1 VKKMFLSSSFKDVM
15 GIFSNFTDEVLE
27 GKTVSFIPTA
37 SIPESVTF
45 YVEAGRKALQKLGM
59 IVDEVELTALS
70 HEEIA
75 FKLKK
80 NDCIYVTGGN
90 TFFLLQE
97 LRRTGA
103 DRLIIEHIQSGKV
116 YIGESAG
123 SIIMS
128 QNIDYVKE
136 MDDYDKM
143 SSLDYTALNMVDFY
157 PLPHHTNFPFKK
169 IVEKIIADYQS
180 DLKLCPISNTQA
192 ILVRGDDVQVADKKL
207 GERPFI

>member
-1 VKKMFLSSSFKDVM
+1 MFLSSSFKDVV
-15 GIFSNFTDEVLE
+15 GIFSNFIDESLD
-27 GKTVSFIPTA
+27 GKTVSFIPSA

-59 IVDEVELTALS
+59 MVDEVELTTLS

-75 FKLKK
+75 LKLKK
-80 NDCIYVTGGN
+80 NDYIYVTGGN

-103 DRLIIEHIQSGKV
+103 DSLIIEHIQSGKV

-128 QNIDYVKE
+128 KNINYVKD
-136 MDDYDKM
+136 MDDYEKM

-169 IVEKIIADYQS
+169 IVEKIIVDYQF
-180 DLKLCPISNTQA
+180 DLKLCPISNAQA
-192 ILVRGDDVQVADKKL
+192 ILVRGDDVQVANKKL
-207 GERPFI
+207 GERPFK